1 MKLPV
6 GLYNQNQTVPSLKF
20 DNKVDIMID
29 RTGAV
34 PISMEVYIM
43 NIIIDQRLRE
53 LRDKRGNTQEDLANF
68 LAVSSQAVSKWE
80 RGESIPD
87 VALLPCIASYYN
99 VSVDDLLGVGEIRK
113 QEKIE
118 EYTNKSMQL
127 TNKGLLEDN
136 LKLWREAYS
145 EFPNELSVLYH
156 LMYALSYIDGNED
169 EIISLGE
176 RILRESTD
184 QHFRDGAIQMLC
196 FTYHKKGDVEKA
208 KEYAY
213 MAGSLVTSRELLL
226 RHVLQGDE
234 QKEHCAQLLLSHL
247 DDIGLTLINLCQ
259 NKDYARYAWLHEFY
273 LKLADLFFDDGFH
286 GFFACRA
293 AERHH
298 WLARIH
304 VGDENRCRKHLL
316 AAEKFA
322 AQYDSLEGKYI
333 YTSTLLNGLEGDMTC
348 TSKNYTE
355 TQNGLLLSQIQD
367 SHFDIVRDKEWFK
380 SLYAR
385 LSEKEK
391 KR

>member
-1 MKLPV
+1 
-6 GLYNQNQTVPSLKF
+6 
-20 DNKVDIMID
+20 
-29 RTGAV
+29 
-34 PISMEVYIM
+34 MEVYIM

-87 VALLPCIASYYN
+87 VVLLPCIASYYN

-113 QEKIE
+113 QEKIK
-118 EYTNKSMQL
+118 EYTDKGMQL

-145 EFPNELSVLYH
+145 EFPNEITVLH
-156 LMYALSYIDGNED
+156 QLMYALSSFDGNED
-169 EIISLGE
+169 EIIALGE

-184 QHFRDGAIQMLC
+184 QTYRDGAIQILC

-226 RHVLQGDE
+226 RYVLQGDE
-234 QKEHCAQLLLSHL
+234 KKEHCSWLLLSLL
-247 DDIGLTLINLCQ
+247 DNISLTLINLCQ

-286 GFFACRA
+286 GFYACRT

-298 WLARIH
+298 WLARIY
-304 VGDENRCRKHLL
+304 VGDENRCREHLL

-322 AQYDSLEGKYI
+322 AQYDSLEGKYT

-355 TQNGLLLSQIQD
+355 TENGLLLSRIQD

-391 KR
+391 NR

>member
-1 MKLPV
+1 
-6 GLYNQNQTVPSLKF
+6 
-20 DNKVDIMID
+20 MIN

-43 NIIIDQRLRE
+43 NIIIDQRLHE

-113 QEKIE
+113 QEKIK
-118 EYTNKSMQL
+118 EYTDKGMQL

-145 EFPNELSVLYH
+145 EFPNELSVLH
-156 LMYALSYIDGNED
+156 QLMYALSSFDGNED
-169 EIISLGE
+169 EIIALGE

-184 QHFRDGAIQMLC
+184 QTYRDGAIQLLC

-213 MAGSLVTSRELLL
+213 MAGSLITSRELLL
-226 RHVLQGDE
+226 EDVLQGDE
-234 QKEHCAQLLLSHL
+234 KKEHCSQLLLSHL
-247 DDIGLTLINLCQ
+247 DNIGLTLINLCQ

-273 LKLADLFFDDGFH
+273 LKLADLFFDDGFY
-286 GFFACRA
+286 GFYACRVTA
-293 AERHH
+293 RHR

-304 VGDENRCRKHLL
+304 VGDENRCREHLL

-322 AQYDSLEGKYI
+322 AQYDSLEGKYT

-355 TQNGLLLSQIQD
+355 TENGLLLSHIQD
-367 SHFDIVRDKEWFK
+367 SHFDVVRDKEWFK

-391 KR
+391 NR